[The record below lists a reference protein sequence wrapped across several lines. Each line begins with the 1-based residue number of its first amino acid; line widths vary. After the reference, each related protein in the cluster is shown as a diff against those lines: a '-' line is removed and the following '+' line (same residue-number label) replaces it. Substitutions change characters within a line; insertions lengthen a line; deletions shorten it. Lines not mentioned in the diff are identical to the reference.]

1 MKPIKKILFIDDE
14 PSLLELAPLMFD
26 EYEVL
31 ASDAAGSILDLIKNF
46 NPDIILLD
54 IFMRMGGGLEICQ
67 TIKSHP
73 EYASIPVLLMTAG
86 TIKKE
91 FYQYGADGIVEKPF
105 DTPAVITQISS
116 LIG

>member
-1 MKPIKKILFIDDE
+1 MFIDDE
-14 PSLLELAPLMFD
+14 SSLLELAPLMFD
-26 EYEVL
+26 EYDVL
-31 ASDAAGSILDLIKNF
+31 ASDAASSILDLIENF

-105 DTPAVITQISS
+105 DTDAIITQITS